1 MADGLRLNPPRVLH
15 KFTEMV
21 FISPGANAMHL
32 QRRSVETGKH
42 VHSRRSHSPLRIFSR
57 KVEFKGVFQSGM
69 GPSHRVG
76 VSNIQHAHARPT
88 TCVKYCRPTQRL
100 GAGRD
105 SDDISQKT

>member
-15 KFTEMV
+15 KFTEIMRC
-21 FISPGANAMHL
+21 IYREGL
-32 QRRSVETGKH
+32 VETGKH
-42 VHSRRSHSPLRIFSR
+42 VHGRRSHSPLRVFSR

-69 GPSHRVG
+69 GPSHKVG

-100 GAGRD
+100 GAGHD